1 MNAERVGITSLW
13 TVFTGLA
20 GLAVVYGILQA
31 APAIATIAAAVIA
44 AAAGIMAAILN
55 HTLTQLREQETERN
69 KRKQEN
75 YRMILNEFATYIRA
89 PADHRDLIASAN
101 LLSWVVGSPGVVQ
114 KTIAFLNA
122 PDTEVG
128 HDGVIKSKADLLR
141 DLLLEM
147 RRDLGMSEQGLE
159 TASVKGLF
167 PAIPTPR
174 KGTL

>member
-1 MNAERVGITSLW
+1 MTAERLGITSLW
-13 TVFTGLA
+13 TVFTAFA

-75 YRMILNEFATYIRA
+75 YRMILDQLATYIRA
-89 PADHRDLIASAN
+89 PAEHRDLIASAN

-114 KTIAFLNA
+114 KTIAFLNV
-122 PDTEVG
+122 PET
-128 HDGVIKSKADLLR
+128 GVVQDRIVKSKADLLR

-159 TASVKGLF
+159 KASLEGTF
-167 PAIPTPR
+167 PAIPTPP